1 MPRGPVGVLCGA
13 MLGLLSCAVHGP
25 EAPAPGAAA
34 PAALAAADPALD
46 FVRRELTTRPTGLSD
61 PELDALAE
69 AIVTEA
75 RLQRLDPELVMA
87 VMFVE
92 SRYHAFAMS
101 PVGAM
106 GLMQILPS
114 TGEELAQRLGVPWHG
129 TRTLFDPTLNVR
141 LGVAYLRQLQAQFG
155 SLEVA
160 LAAYNWGPGHIGRR
174 LRLGDDL
181 PTEYPRLV
189 REAHAA
195 QDAGRRS

>member
-1 MPRGPVGVLCGA
+1 
-13 MLGLLSCAVHGP
+13 MLGLLSCGVHGP
-25 EAPAPGAAA
+25 VAA
-34 PAALAAADPALD
+34 PPPAEPAAIAEADPALD
-46 FVRRELTTRPTGLSD
+46 FVRRELDTRPTGLSE
-61 PELDALAE
+61 PELDALAQ

-75 RLQRLDPELVMA
+75 RRHRLDPQLVMA

-92 SRYHAFAMS
+92 SRYHAFALS

-129 TRTLFDPTLNVR
+129 NRTLFDPMLNVR
-141 LGVAYLRQLQAQFG
+141 LGVAYLRELQSQFG

-174 LRLGDDL
+174 LRRGHEL

-189 REAHAA
+189 REAHEA
-195 QDAGRRS
+195 QEFDPRT

>member
-1 MPRGPVGVLCGA
+1 
-13 MLGLLSCAVHGP
+13 MLGLLSCGVHAP
-25 EAPAPGAAA
+25 ETAPPPAE
-34 PAALAAADPALD
+34 PAALAAVDPALG
-46 FVRRELTTRPTGLSD
+46 FVRRELTTRPTGLSE

-75 RLQRLDPELVMA
+75 RRQGLDPQLVMA

-92 SRYHAFAMS
+92 SRYHAFALS

-129 TRTLFDPTLNVR
+129 TRTLFDPMLNVR
-141 LGVAYLRQLQAQFG
+141 LGVAYLRELRSQFG
-155 SLEVA
+155 SMEVA

-174 LRLGDDL
+174 LRQGDEL
-181 PTEYPRLV
+181 PTEYRRLV

-195 QDAGRRS
+195 QDFGGES